1 MNKRAL
7 MLSAAAAALLSSPAL
22 AAGPTELKTVV
33 TTAQKTSDTGD
44 LTIDSGAGINFKSS
58 TAALLTIDSSNT
70 VNNGGALTGADQD
83 SQTGIAIDAN
93 GLTGGLD
100 TNGTIALGGSGTT
113 KKAVYLTGASFFN
126 GNITLDANSVVS
138 IVGDSSMGV
147 VSDSNTVL
155 NGDWNLGGTL
165 SMAPTTANSGT
176 ASGSIMA
183 NLLGTTNGNV
193 IVSSG
198 ASWTSTGN
206 GSQGII
212 ISGPI
217 NACNTSVNASCAEIG
232 TFSNSGSLVV
242 AGVGTRDPNKPNVE
256 GGSVL
261 IIQNSI
267 NGGILNN
274 GPASSSDGTVAASIS
289 GNGTSAAPTVVIS
302 PNLLVANGQM
312 KIGVDSVD
320 AANTDYSFI
329 NRGSIVASPEDPNN
343 SSEAIQMTGTQ
354 AIPVVFAGNGLIT
367 SGSIT
372 AGATS
377 VSPGQAVTETALE
390 IGSYVTLPTIRVSAQ
405 TSPTGTSGGSIA
417 AIVSGPLGGIATA
430 ISIDGAPINSG
441 SSSTN
446 VSSVPEIDVER
457 GATISATASAAVPTG
472 TTIQTLSAIGIRDVS
487 NSLTT
492 INNAGTIRAAASLS
506 DATTGAILTL
516 TGGLTPVTHAVDVS
530 LNNVGLNFT
539 NNGVVQG
546 DVLFGSGSD
555 TYTVQ
560 GTGPSAVA
568 VHSGAINFGFSS
580 AGTSTNTGS
589 GAGDYLHVG
598 QFSNVAGAITAQ
610 GTLDVT
616 VDGTG
621 TLSVQ
626 NVGTTLATRTLQ
638 VAGGTTSNGITNA
651 GTLNITVSQDVTVGP
666 VISATTATLNPGAQ
680 LNVTYGSFITS
691 SGTFALIQTPV
702 GGLTVSPS
710 DVARY
715 SAQVGCTIGCTEGT
729 LPFLFNSAGVTLV
742 ANDGQGHEV
751 LQLNISAKSV
761 DQLGLTGY
769 ARQLLPIANIAI
781 AKDTALG
788 AAMIAG
794 INSQADAQKAYDA
807 FGPDVSGGVRA
818 VAISLTD
825 QATGQVGARLRDLR
839 MFAKEE
845 GELTL
850 WGNQFGEYMATH
862 GQDVKGVPG
871 VNEPGTCTAASCGAV
886 NLSGF
891 KDHGFGFSMGLDE
904 GSPTDGWYGAAFTF
918 YSGDVAE
925 TGDRVSK
932 TQTLW
937 YLLSGYSTWRGR
949 GLFVDSQVNVGYG
962 DFKGK
967 RDLVLD
973 IPASA
978 TLATST
984 TFTREADSKRAGLLA
999 SLGLTIGAQMK
1010 YGPLVNIPQL
1020 SIDGMTLREEG
1031 YTEANGGVGM
1041 DLTVKPYY
1049 ANSLRAFLGDEIRTS
1064 INLGDFFVQPSA
1076 RLGYRF
1082 DFLNDPVK
1090 LHAQF
1095 ADDPSTLTKDPGA
1108 PFTIQGPDPSRGN
1121 VVAGAALNATTENWT
1136 IGLNY
1141 DFVRGSNSATE
1152 QVGTITLLGRI

>member
-1 MNKRAL
+1 

-22 AAGPTELKTVV
+22 AVGPTELKTVV
-33 TTAQKTSDTGD
+33 TTAQKTSATGD
-44 LTIDSGAGINFKSS
+44 LTIDSGGGINYKSS
-58 TAALLTIDSSNT
+58 SAALLTIDSSNT
-70 VNNGGALTGADQD
+70 VNNGGALTAADQD
-83 SQTGIAIDAN
+83 SQTAIAIDAN

-100 TNGTIALGGSGTT
+100 SNGTIALGGTGST

-126 GNITLDANSVVS
+126 GNITLDSNSVVS

-147 VSDSNTVL
+147 VSDSNSVL

-183 NLLGTTNGNV
+183 DLLGTTNGNV
-193 IVSSG
+193 LVSSG
-198 ASWTSTGN
+198 ASWSATGN
-206 GSQGII
+206 GTQGII

-217 NACNTSVNASCAEIG
+217 NACNTSVNASCTEIG

-242 AGVGTRDPNKPNVE
+242 SGVATRDPNKSNVE

-274 GPASSSDGTVAASIS
+274 GPASNSDGTAAASIS

-302 PNLLVANGQM
+302 PNLLVTGGEM
-312 KIGVDSVD
+312 KIGVDAAD
-320 AANTDYSFI
+320 AANPDYSFI
-329 NRGSIVASPEDPNN
+329 NRGSITASPEDANN

-354 AIPVVFAGNGLIT
+354 AIPVVFAGNGMIT

-377 VSPGQAVTETALE
+377 VSPGQAVTATALE

-405 TSPTGTSGGSIA
+405 TSPTGTSGGSIS

-430 ISIDGAPINSG
+430 ISIDGAPTSAG
-441 SSSTN
+441 N

-457 GATISATASAAVPTG
+457 GATISASASASVPTG
-472 TTIQTLSAIGIRDVS
+472 TTIGTLSAIGIRDVS
-487 NSLTT
+487 NSLVT
-492 INNAGTIRAAASLS
+492 INNYGTIRALASLT
-506 DATTGAILTL
+506 DATTGATVTL
-516 TGGLTPVTHAVDVS
+516 TGDQTPITHAVDVS

-555 TYTVQ
+555 TYTIQ
-560 GTGPSAVA
+560 GSGPSALS

-580 AGTSTNTGS
+580 AGTSTNTGF

-666 VISATTATLNPGAQ
+666 VISATTATLNSGAQ

-702 GGLTVSPS
+702 GGLNVSSS

-715 SAQVGCTIGCTEGT
+715 SAQVGCTVGCTEGT
-729 LPFLFNSAGVTLV
+729 LPFLFNSAGITLV

-769 ARQLLPIANIAI
+769 ARQLLPIANIAV
-781 AKDTALG
+781 AKDTKLG

-807 FGPDVSGGVRA
+807 FAPDVSGGVRA

-871 VNEPGTCTAASCGAV
+871 VNEPATCTTSCATV
-886 NLSGF
+886 NLNGF

-904 GSPTDGWYGAAFTF
+904 GSPADGWYGAAFTF
-918 YSGDVAE
+918 YTGDVAE

-967 RDLVLD
+967 REIVLD

-978 TLATST
+978 TNTYST

-1031 YTEANGGVGM
+1031 FTEANGGVGM

-1064 INLGDFFVQPSA
+1064 INLGDFFLQPSA

-1090 LHAQF
+1090 LRAQF
-1095 ADDPSTLTKDPGA
+1095 ADDPSTLTNDPGA
-1108 PFTIQGPDPSRGN
+1108 LFTIQGPDPSRGN